1 MHISNIS
8 RWGAHRSPRRWL
20 TNSKDRHAEI
30 YIFVVFQQ
38 QKSSAATYI
47 TTISRVQYPLVFQQ
61 QILGQSMIQ
70 EKWMVQHQ
78 KTGLEVDKWFFCF
91 HVCLIL
97 CSLCSLLN
105 RKALSWPDIVVA
117 YHSCCFFK
125 VASWFLVH
133 VQVLFAI
140 FGSEIGVDSPMF
152 GFPLWDG

>member
-1 MHISNIS
+1 MRS
-8 RWGAHRSPRRWL
+8 SPRRWL
-20 TNSKDRHAEI
+20 RNSKDRHAEI
-30 YIFVVFQQ
+30 FFVVFQQ
-38 QKSSAATYI
+38 QRNCGYLYYYHFKSTVPSRFS
-47 TTISRVQYPLVFQQ
+47 TTISWAIYDPRKVWFSIRRLDW
-61 QILGQSMIQ
+61 
-70 EKWMVQHQ
+70 KW
-78 KTGLEVDKWFFCF
+78 TNEFCF

-105 RKALSWPDIVVA
+105 GKELSLSWPDIVVA

-133 VQVLFAI
+133 GQVLFAI